1 MEKLSTLW
9 QPCIGFHSFHSL
21 DSLTIR
27 ECNKLETIFPSYT
40 GEGFQSLQSLV
51 ITNCMSVE
59 TIFDFGNISQTCGT
73 NVTNLHNVVLKGLP
87 KLVHIW
93 KVDTD
98 EILNFNNLQSIVVYD
113 SKMLKYLFPLSVAKG
128 LEKLETLEVSNC
140 WEMEEVVACDS
151 QSNEE
156 IITFSFPQLNTLSLQ
171 YLFELKSFYP
181 GPHNLEWPFLKKLFI
196 LFCNKLE
203 ETTSLQVKSIFS
215 ATEKV
220 QVKKHDLRKP

>member
-1 MEKLSTLW
+1 
-9 QPCIGFHSFHSL
+9 
-21 DSLTIR
+21 
-27 ECNKLETIFPSYT
+27 
-40 GEGFQSLQSLV
+40 
-51 ITNCMSVE
+51 MSVE

-73 NVTNLHNVVLKGLP
+73 NVTNLHNVVLKGLL